1 MYTSTSHPM
10 ARPSIGVLTVVLAL
24 TLAMFAGQPANATTT
39 ETSDDSGMFQGPDG
53 LERGMA
59 EAKGGLGI
67 RFDLQPGDEIEIS
80 DNKQL
85 ATVIAADGTELV
97 RFDSPKVE
105 GSEHAIFTY
114 DDDVLTAEAANADG
128 TPVVSA
134 QGCPKA
140 SAISWGWT
148 ILWDGMVC
156 VPFGIATG
164 GVGGFMC
171 GAAGSGVSS
180 FVPWDKVCG

>member
-1 MYTSTSHPM
+1 M
-10 ARPSIGVLTVVLAL
+10 
-24 TLAMFAGQPANATTT
+24 
-39 ETSDDSGMFQGPDG
+39 
-53 LERGMA
+53 
-59 EAKGGLGI
+59 
-67 RFDLQPGDEIEIS
+67 
-80 DNKQL
+80 
-85 ATVIAADGTELV
+85 

-105 GSEHAIFTY
+105 GSEHAIFLY
-114 DDDVLTAEAANADG
+114 DDDILTTEAANANG
-128 TPVVSA
+128 TPIVSA

-140 SAISWGWT
+140 SAINWGWT

-156 VPFGIATG
+156 VPFGLATG